1 MQPLSLIGDRY
12 LTFVY
17 GSLGGINLIYLAPIK
32 IRFTPR
38 REILVEKELKKG
50 TTTLGLVCKDGIVM
64 ATEMRATM
72 GNLIGHKT
80 TQKLFRISDNM
91 GLTVAGL
98 VGDAQM
104 LARWL
109 SAEVKLYE
117 LKHGNQ
123 MSLKAASTLMANI
136 MNGRRYMPFW
146 VQLLLGGIDSA
157 GAHVYS
163 LDAAGGSIPDKFQT
177 TGSGSPFVYGVL
189 EDRFKENMSVA
200 EGKKLGVR
208 ALTAAMKRDSASGD
222 GISMCVIDSKGF
234 LKVSEEEIKKLES
247 SLAD

>member
-1 MQPLSLIGDRY
+1 M
-12 LTFVY
+12 T
-17 GSLGGINLIYLAPIK
+17 
-32 IRFTPR
+32 
-38 REILVEKELKKG
+38 EKDLKKG
-50 TTTLGLVCKDGIVM
+50 TTTLGLVCTDGIVM

-91 GLTVAGL
+91 ALTVAGL

-117 LKHGNQ
+117 LKTGTT

-146 VQLLLGGIDSA
+146 VQLLLGGIDSE
-157 GAHVYS
+157 GGHVYS

-189 EDRFKENMSVA
+189 EDRFMEDLSVEQGKE
-200 EGKKLGVR
+200 LGVR

-222 GISMCVIDSKGF
+222 GISMCVIDSNGYH
-234 LKVSEEEIKKLES
+234 KVSPEDIAKIQTKL
-247 SLAD
+247 AA

>member
-1 MQPLSLIGDRY
+1 LS
-12 LTFVY
+12 
-17 GSLGGINLIYLAPIK
+17 
-32 IRFTPR
+32 
-38 REILVEKELKKG
+38 EKDLKKG
-50 TTTLGLVCKDGIVM
+50 TTTVGLVCTDGIVM

-80 TQKLFRISDNM
+80 TQKLFKISDNM
-91 GLTVAGL
+91 ALTVAGL

-117 LKHGNQ
+117 LKTGTT
-123 MSLKAASTLMANI
+123 MSLRAASTLMANI

-146 VQLLLGGIDSA
+146 VQLLLGGIDSE
-157 GAHVYS
+157 GGHVYS

-189 EDRFKENMSVA
+189 EDRFIEDLSV
-200 EGKKLGVR
+200 EQGKVLGVR
-208 ALTAAMKRDSASGD
+208 ALNAAMKRDSASGD
-222 GISMCVIDSKGF
+222 GISMCVIDSNGYHR
-234 LKVSEEEIKKLES
+234 VSPEDIAKIQTKL
-247 SLAD
+247 AA

>member
-1 MQPLSLIGDRY
+1 M
-12 LTFVY
+12 T
-17 GSLGGINLIYLAPIK
+17 
-32 IRFTPR
+32 
-38 REILVEKELKKG
+38 EKDLKKG
-50 TTTLGLVCKDGIVM
+50 TTTLGLVCTDGIVM

-80 TQKLFRISDNM
+80 TQKLFKISDNM
-91 GLTVAGL
+91 ALTVAGL

-117 LKHGNQ
+117 LKTGTS
-123 MSLKAASTLMANI
+123 MSLRAASTLMANI

-146 VQLLLGGIDSA
+146 VQLLLGGIDSE
-157 GAHVYS
+157 GGHVYS

-189 EDRFKENMSVA
+189 EDRFMEDLSVEQGKE
-200 EGKKLGVR
+200 LGVR

-222 GISMCVIDSKGF
+222 GISMCVIDSNGYH
-234 LKVSEEEIKKLES
+234 KVSPEDIAKIQTKL
-247 SLAD
+247 AA

>member
-1 MQPLSLIGDRY
+1 M
-12 LTFVY
+12 T
-17 GSLGGINLIYLAPIK
+17 
-32 IRFTPR
+32 
-38 REILVEKELKKG
+38 EKDLKKG

-80 TQKLFRISDNM
+80 TQKLFKISDNM
-91 GLTVAGL
+91 ALTVAGL

-117 LKHGNQ
+117 LKTGTS
-123 MSLKAASTLMANI
+123 MSLRASSTLMANI

-146 VQLLLGGIDSA
+146 VQLLLGGIDSE
-157 GAHVYS
+157 GGHVFS

-189 EDRFKENMSVA
+189 EDRFVENMSVKQ
-200 EGKKLGVR
+200 GKELGVR

-222 GISMCVIDSKGF
+222 GISMCVIDSNGYH
-234 LKVSEEEIKKLES
+234 KVSQEDINKIQTN
-247 SLAD
+247 LAA

>member
-1 MQPLSLIGDRY
+1 M
-12 LTFVY
+12 
-17 GSLGGINLIYLAPIK
+17 A
-32 IRFTPR
+32 
-38 REILVEKELKKG
+38 EKDLKKG
-50 TTTLGLVCKDGIVM
+50 TTTIGLVCKDGIVM
-64 ATEMRATM
+64 GTEMRATM

-80 TQKLFRISDNM
+80 TQKLFKISDNM
-91 GLTVAGL
+91 ALTVAGL

-117 LKHGNQ
+117 LKTGTS
-123 MSLKAASTLMANI
+123 MSLRASSTLMANI

-146 VQLLLGGIDSA
+146 VQLLLGGIDSE
-157 GAHVYS
+157 GGHVYS

-189 EDRFKENMSVA
+189 EDRFKENMSVE
-200 EGKKLGVR
+200 EGKNLGVR

-222 GISMCVIDSKGF
+222 GISMCVIDSEGYHP
-234 LKVSEEEIKKLES
+234 VSQEEIEKIQTN
-247 SLAD
+247 LAA

>member
-1 MQPLSLIGDRY
+1 M
-12 LTFVY
+12 T
-17 GSLGGINLIYLAPIK
+17 
-32 IRFTPR
+32 
-38 REILVEKELKKG
+38 EKDLKKG
-50 TTTLGLVCKDGIVM
+50 TTTLGLVCTDGIVM

-91 GLTVAGL
+91 ALTVAGL

-117 LKHGNQ
+117 LKTGTT
-123 MSLKAASTLMANI
+123 MSLRAASTLMANI

-146 VQLLLGGIDSA
+146 VQLLLGGIDSE
-157 GAHVYS
+157 GGHVYS

-189 EDRFKENMSVA
+189 EDRFMEDLSVEQGKE
-200 EGKKLGVR
+200 LGVR

-222 GISMCVIDSKGF
+222 GISMCVIDSNGYH
-234 LKVSEEEIKKLES
+234 KVSPEDIAKIQTKL
-247 SLAD
+247 AA

>member
-1 MQPLSLIGDRY
+1 M
-12 LTFVY
+12 T
-17 GSLGGINLIYLAPIK
+17 
-32 IRFTPR
+32 
-38 REILVEKELKKG
+38 EKDLKKG
-50 TTTLGLVCKDGIVM
+50 TTTLGLVCTDGIVM

-91 GLTVAGL
+91 ALTVAGL

-117 LKHGNQ
+117 LKTGTT
-123 MSLKAASTLMANI
+123 MSLRAASTLMANI

-146 VQLLLGGIDSA
+146 VQLLLGGIDSE
-157 GAHVYS
+157 GGHVYS

-189 EDRFKENMSVA
+189 EDRFIEDLSVEQGKE
-200 EGKKLGVR
+200 LGVR

-222 GISMCVIDSKGF
+222 GISMCVIDSNGYH
-234 LKVSEEEIKKLES
+234 KVSPEDIAKIQTKL
-247 SLAD
+247 AA

>member
-1 MQPLSLIGDRY
+1 M
-12 LTFVY
+12 
-17 GSLGGINLIYLAPIK
+17 A
-32 IRFTPR
+32 
-38 REILVEKELKKG
+38 EKDLKKG
-50 TTTLGLVCKDGIVM
+50 TTTIGLVCKDGIVM
-64 ATEMRATM
+64 GTEMRATM

-80 TQKLFRISDNM
+80 TQKLFKISDNM
-91 GLTVAGL
+91 ALTVAGL

-117 LKHGNQ
+117 LKTGTS
-123 MSLKAASTLMANI
+123 MSLKASSTLMANI

-146 VQLLLGGIDSA
+146 VQLLLGGIDSE
-157 GAHVYS
+157 GGHVYS

-189 EDRFKENMSVA
+189 EDRFKENMSVK
-200 EGKKLGVR
+200 EGKNLGVR

-222 GISMCVIDSKGF
+222 GISMCVIDSDGYHP
-234 LKVSEEEIKKLES
+234 VSQEEIEKIQTN
-247 SLAD
+247 LAA

>member
-1 MQPLSLIGDRY
+1 LS
-12 LTFVY
+12 
-17 GSLGGINLIYLAPIK
+17 
-32 IRFTPR
+32 
-38 REILVEKELKKG
+38 EKDLKKG

-80 TQKLFRISDNM
+80 TQKLFKISDNM
-91 GLTVAGL
+91 ALTVAGL

-117 LKHGNQ
+117 LKTGTS
-123 MSLKAASTLMANI
+123 MSLLASSTLMANI

-146 VQLLLGGIDSA
+146 VQLLLGGIDSE
-157 GAHVYS
+157 GGHIYS

-189 EDRFKENMSVA
+189 EDRFTENLSVKQ
-200 EGKKLGVR
+200 GKVLGVR

-222 GISMCVIDSKGF
+222 GISMCVINSNGYHP
-234 LKVSEEEIKKLES
+234 VSQEDIDKIQTN
-247 SLAD
+247 LAA

>member
-1 MQPLSLIGDRY
+1 M
-12 LTFVY
+12 T
-17 GSLGGINLIYLAPIK
+17 
-32 IRFTPR
+32 
-38 REILVEKELKKG
+38 EKDLKKG

-80 TQKLFRISDNM
+80 TQKLFKISDNM
-91 GLTVAGL
+91 ALTVAGL

-117 LKHGNQ
+117 LKTGTS
-123 MSLKAASTLMANI
+123 MSLKASSTLMANI

-146 VQLLLGGIDSA
+146 VQLLLGGIDSE
-157 GAHVYS
+157 GGHVFS

-189 EDRFKENMSVA
+189 EDRFVENMSVKQ
-200 EGKKLGVR
+200 GKELGVR

-222 GISMCVIDSKGF
+222 GISMCVIDSNGYH
-234 LKVSEEEIKKLES
+234 KVSQEDINKIQTN
-247 SLAD
+247 LAA

>member
-1 MQPLSLIGDRY
+1 MTERD
-12 LTFVY
+12 
-17 GSLGGINLIYLAPIK
+17 
-32 IRFTPR
+32 
-38 REILVEKELKKG
+38 LKKG
-50 TTTLGLVCKDGIVM
+50 TTTLGLVCTDGIVM

-80 TQKLFRISDNM
+80 TQKLFKISDNM
-91 GLTVAGL
+91 ALTVAGL

-109 SAEVKLYE
+109 TAEVKLYE
-117 LKHGNQ
+117 LKTGTT
-123 MSLKAASTLMANI
+123 MSLRAASTLMANI

-146 VQLLLGGIDSA
+146 VQLLLGGIDSE
-157 GAHVYS
+157 GGHVYS

-189 EDRFKENMSVA
+189 EDRFIEDLSVEQGKE
-200 EGKKLGVR
+200 LGVR

-222 GISMCVIDSKGF
+222 GISMCVIDSNGYHR
-234 LKVSEEEIKKLES
+234 VSPEDIAKIQTKL
-247 SLAD
+247 AA

>member
-1 MQPLSLIGDRY
+1 MNMYSTYYWREFLS
-12 LTFVY
+12 
-17 GSLGGINLIYLAPIK
+17 
-32 IRFTPR
+32 
-38 REILVEKELKKG
+38 EKDLKKG

-80 TQKLFRISDNM
+80 TQKLFRISGNM

-117 LKHGNQ
+117 LKNGRQ
-123 MSLKAASTLMANI
+123 MSLTAASTLMSNI
-136 MNGRRYMPFW
+136 MNGRRHMPFW
-146 VQLLLGGIDSA
+146 VQLLLGGIDSD
-157 GAHVYS
+157 GSHVYS
-163 LDAAGGSIPDKFQT
+163 LDAAGGSIPDKYQT

-189 EDRFKENMSVA
+189 EDRFRENMTVA
-200 EGKKLGVR
+200 QGKELGVR
-208 ALTAAMKRDSASGD
+208 ALVAAMKRDSASGD
-222 GISMCVIDSKGF
+222 GISMCVINSKGYHP
-234 LKVSEEEIKKLES
+234 VSPEELEKIETN
-247 SLAD
+247 LAA

>member
-1 MQPLSLIGDRY
+1 MS
-12 LTFVY
+12 
-17 GSLGGINLIYLAPIK
+17 
-32 IRFTPR
+32 
-38 REILVEKELKKG
+38 EKDLKKG

-80 TQKLFRISDNM
+80 TQKLFKISDNM
-91 GLTVAGL
+91 ALTVAGL

-117 LKHGNQ
+117 LKTGTS
-123 MSLKAASTLMANI
+123 MSLRASSTLMANI

-146 VQLLLGGIDSA
+146 VQLLLGGIDSE
-157 GAHVYS
+157 GGHIYS

-189 EDRFKENMSVA
+189 EDRFTENLSVKQ
-200 EGKKLGVR
+200 GKVLGVR

-222 GISMCVIDSKGF
+222 GISMCVIDSNGYHP
-234 LKVSEEEIKKLES
+234 VSQEDIDKIQTN
-247 SLAD
+247 LAA

>member
-1 MQPLSLIGDRY
+1 LS
-12 LTFVY
+12 
-17 GSLGGINLIYLAPIK
+17 
-32 IRFTPR
+32 
-38 REILVEKELKKG
+38 EKDLKKG

-80 TQKLFRISDNM
+80 TQKLFKISDNM
-91 GLTVAGL
+91 ALTVAGL

-117 LKHGNQ
+117 LKTGTS
-123 MSLKAASTLMANI
+123 MSLRASSTLMANI

-146 VQLLLGGIDSA
+146 VQLLLGGIDSE
-157 GAHVYS
+157 GGHVYS

-189 EDRFKENMSVA
+189 EDRFTENLSVKQ
-200 EGKKLGVR
+200 GKVLGVR

-222 GISMCVIDSKGF
+222 GISMCVIDSNGYHP
-234 LKVSEEEIKKLES
+234 VSQEDIDKIQIN
-247 SLAD
+247 LAA

>member
-1 MQPLSLIGDRY
+1 M
-12 LTFVY
+12 T
-17 GSLGGINLIYLAPIK
+17 
-32 IRFTPR
+32 
-38 REILVEKELKKG
+38 EKDLKKG
-50 TTTLGLVCKDGIVM
+50 TTTLGLVCTDGIVM

-80 TQKLFRISDNM
+80 TQKLFKISDNM
-91 GLTVAGL
+91 ALTVAGL

-117 LKHGNQ
+117 LKTGTT
-123 MSLKAASTLMANI
+123 MSLRAASTLMANI

-146 VQLLLGGIDSA
+146 VQLLLGGIDSE
-157 GAHVYS
+157 GGHGYS
-163 LDAAGGSIPDKFQT
+163 LDDAGGSIPDKFQT

-189 EDRFKENMSVA
+189 EDRFMEDLSVEQGKE
-200 EGKKLGVR
+200 LGVR

-222 GISMCVIDSKGF
+222 GISMCVIDSNGYH
-234 LKVSEEEIKKLES
+234 KVSPEDIAKIQTKL
-247 SLAD
+247 AA

>member
-1 MQPLSLIGDRY
+1 M
-12 LTFVY
+12 T
-17 GSLGGINLIYLAPIK
+17 
-32 IRFTPR
+32 
-38 REILVEKELKKG
+38 EKDLKKG
-50 TTTLGLVCKDGIVM
+50 TTTLGLVCTDGIVM

-91 GLTVAGL
+91 ALTVAGL

-117 LKHGNQ
+117 LKTGTT
-123 MSLKAASTLMANI
+123 MSLRAASTLMANI

-146 VQLLLGGIDSA
+146 VQLLLGGIDSE
-157 GAHVYS
+157 GGHVYS

-189 EDRFKENMSVA
+189 EDRFMENLSVEQGKE
-200 EGKKLGVR
+200 LGVR

-222 GISMCVIDSKGF
+222 GISMCVIDSNGYH
-234 LKVSEEEIKKLES
+234 KVSPEDIAKIQTKL
-247 SLAD
+247 AA

>member
-1 MQPLSLIGDRY
+1 M
-12 LTFVY
+12 T
-17 GSLGGINLIYLAPIK
+17 
-32 IRFTPR
+32 
-38 REILVEKELKKG
+38 EKDLKKG
-50 TTTLGLVCKDGIVM
+50 TTTVGLVCTDGIVM

-80 TQKLFRISDNM
+80 TQKLFKISDNM
-91 GLTVAGL
+91 ALTVAGL

-117 LKHGNQ
+117 LKTGTT
-123 MSLKAASTLMANI
+123 MSLRAASTLMANI

-146 VQLLLGGIDSA
+146 VQLLLGGIDSE
-157 GAHVYS
+157 GGHVYS

-189 EDRFKENMSVA
+189 EDRFIEDLSV
-200 EGKKLGVR
+200 EQGKVLGVR

-222 GISMCVIDSKGF
+222 GISMCVIDTNGYHR
-234 LKVSEEEIKKLES
+234 VSPEDIAKIQTKL
-247 SLAD
+247 AA

>member
-1 MQPLSLIGDRY
+1 M
-12 LTFVY
+12 T
-17 GSLGGINLIYLAPIK
+17 
-32 IRFTPR
+32 
-38 REILVEKELKKG
+38 EKDLKKG
-50 TTTLGLVCKDGIVM
+50 TTTLGLVCVDGIVM

-80 TQKLFRISDNM
+80 TQKLFKISDNM
-91 GLTVAGL
+91 ALTVAGL

-117 LKHGNQ
+117 LKTGTT
-123 MSLKAASTLMANI
+123 MSLRAASTLMANI

-146 VQLLLGGIDSA
+146 VQLLLGGIDSE
-157 GAHVYS
+157 GGHVYS

-189 EDRFKENMSVA
+189 EDRFIEDLSVEQGKE
-200 EGKKLGVR
+200 LGVR

-222 GISMCVIDSKGF
+222 GISMCVIDSNGYHR
-234 LKVSEEEIKKLES
+234 VSPEDIAKIQTKL
-247 SLAD
+247 AA

>member
-1 MQPLSLIGDRY
+1 M
-12 LTFVY
+12 T
-17 GSLGGINLIYLAPIK
+17 
-32 IRFTPR
+32 
-38 REILVEKELKKG
+38 EKDLKKG
-50 TTTLGLVCKDGIVM
+50 TTTLGLVCTDGIVM

-80 TQKLFRISDNM
+80 TQKLFKISDNM
-91 GLTVAGL
+91 ALTVAGL

-117 LKHGNQ
+117 LKTGTT
-123 MSLKAASTLMANI
+123 MSLRAASTLMANI

-146 VQLLLGGIDSA
+146 VQLLLGGIDSE
-157 GAHVYS
+157 GGHVYS

-189 EDRFKENMSVA
+189 EDRFIEDLSV
-200 EGKKLGVR
+200 EQGKVLGVR

-222 GISMCVIDSKGF
+222 GISMCVIDSNGYHR
-234 LKVSEEEIKKLES
+234 VSPEDIAKIQTKL
-247 SLAD
+247 AA

>member
-1 MQPLSLIGDRY
+1 M
-12 LTFVY
+12 T
-17 GSLGGINLIYLAPIK
+17 
-32 IRFTPR
+32 
-38 REILVEKELKKG
+38 EKDLKKG
-50 TTTLGLVCKDGIVM
+50 TTTVGLVCTDGIVM

-80 TQKLFRISDNM
+80 TQKLFKISDNM
-91 GLTVAGL
+91 ALTVAGL

-117 LKHGNQ
+117 LKTGTT
-123 MSLKAASTLMANI
+123 MSLRAASTLMANI

-146 VQLLLGGIDSA
+146 VQLLLGGIDSE
-157 GAHVYS
+157 GGHVYS

-189 EDRFKENMSVA
+189 EDRFIENLSVEQGKE
-200 EGKKLGVR
+200 LGVR

-222 GISMCVIDSKGF
+222 GISMCVIDSNGYHR
-234 LKVSEEEIKKLES
+234 VSPEDIAKIQTKL
-247 SLAD
+247 AA

>member
-1 MQPLSLIGDRY
+1 MS
-12 LTFVY
+12 
-17 GSLGGINLIYLAPIK
+17 
-32 IRFTPR
+32 
-38 REILVEKELKKG
+38 EKDLKKG

-80 TQKLFRISDNM
+80 TQKLFKISDNM
-91 GLTVAGL
+91 ALTVAGL

-117 LKHGNQ
+117 LKTGTS
-123 MSLKAASTLMANI
+123 MSLRASSTLMANI

-146 VQLLLGGIDSA
+146 VQLLLGGIDSE
-157 GAHVYS
+157 GGHIYS

-189 EDRFKENMSVA
+189 EDRFTENLSVKQ
-200 EGKKLGVR
+200 GKVLGIR

-222 GISMCVIDSKGF
+222 GISMCVIDSNGYHP
-234 LKVSEEEIKKLES
+234 VSQEDIDKIQTN
-247 SLAD
+247 LAA

>member
-1 MQPLSLIGDRY
+1 M
-12 LTFVY
+12 T
-17 GSLGGINLIYLAPIK
+17 
-32 IRFTPR
+32 
-38 REILVEKELKKG
+38 EKDLKKG
-50 TTTLGLVCKDGIVM
+50 TTTVGLVCTDGIVM

-80 TQKLFRISDNM
+80 TQKLFKISDNM
-91 GLTVAGL
+91 ALTVAGL

-109 SAEVKLYE
+109 TVEVKLYE
-117 LKHGNQ
+117 LKTGTT
-123 MSLKAASTLMANI
+123 MSLRAASTLMANI

-146 VQLLLGGIDSA
+146 VQLLLGGIDSE
-157 GAHVYS
+157 GGHVYS

-189 EDRFKENMSVA
+189 EDRFIEDLSV
-200 EGKKLGVR
+200 EQGKVLGVR

-222 GISMCVIDSKGF
+222 GISMCVIDSNGYH
-234 LKVSEEEIKKLES
+234 KVSPEDIAKIQTKL
-247 SLAD
+247 AA